1 MNDVLA
7 VAFYIC
13 WVGFLISFAWP
24 VLYPLLISPILSVWR
39 KSFPQLHYTNI
50 YRDDRLCQKPANPG
64 PHREAY
70 NYDRAKAL
78 VKATKKTM
86 THAPLSSEQ
95 QAMIRK
101 QTKESLKN
109 IAQVLWRLHR
119 LRKVAGLVLAVGFDT
134 SRFTIIE
141 VGKYAEETM
150 RQSSE
155 LTELEEMER
164 RLLSQMEHALK
175 LLESISVSLMK
186 VEFAQDNRVDQIIT
200 ELAEL
205 NKRMGELAESY
216 DELNRH
222 A

>member
-1 MNDVLA
+1 
-7 VAFYIC
+7 
-13 WVGFLISFAWP
+13 
-24 VLYPLLISPILSVWR
+24 
-39 KSFPQLHYTNI
+39 
-50 YRDDRLCQKPANPG
+50 
-64 PHREAY
+64 
-70 NYDRAKAL
+70 
-78 VKATKKTM
+78 M

-155 LTELEEMER
+155 LAELEEMER